1 MANFARQ
8 PCRRVIA
15 SNCQQQKVLCC
26 LLPPLTSNK
35 AAQLAFIAQIPF
47 LRNETTSL
55 LSERVPKKITL
66 QRETCMKCRKG
77 RETLRAVAVLDAFPR
92 PAVRPALINEP
103 SSHSSLRLL
112 SCPPLAPNISTCA
125 IVSAI
130 LNSDM
135 GHCFRRNDRMS

>member
-8 PCRRVIA
+8 TCRVIA
-15 SNCQQQKVLCC
+15 SNCQQQKVLCR

-47 LRNETTSL
+47 PRNETTSL

-77 RETLRAVAVLDAFPR
+77 RETLKAVVLDAFPR
-92 PAVRPALINEP
+92 PAGL
-103 SSHSSLRLL
+103 
-112 SCPPLAPNISTCA
+112 
-125 IVSAI
+125 
-130 LNSDM
+130 D
-135 GHCFRRNDRMS
+135 